1 MDQEAE
7 QESYLDKKF
16 DEYYENYDMYMKTYV
31 VPEVYARQLASY
43 FYRGLLVANETL
55 IQYVGSIGDA
65 FNVGFDFEEIR
76 DCVEEI
82 LKIKYNLEITNDK
95 PLEMKFWK
103 WL

>member
-31 VPEVYARQLASY
+31 VLEVYARQLASY

-55 IQYVGSIGDA
+55 IQYVESIGDA

-76 DCVEEI
+76 DRVEEI